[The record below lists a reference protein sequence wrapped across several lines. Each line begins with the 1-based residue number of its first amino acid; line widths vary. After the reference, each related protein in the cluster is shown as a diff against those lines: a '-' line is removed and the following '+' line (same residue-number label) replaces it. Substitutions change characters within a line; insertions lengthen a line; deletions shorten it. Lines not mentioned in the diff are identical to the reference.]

1 MSENANPN
9 AVTMSG
15 AAALGL
21 AFSVRRYDIFGCRA
35 VNAYMSEAASDEQY
49 QQKADKKFVVT
60 VFSAEKNKRHNA
72 EQKQLFGADVYIHE
86 PRITAAGRRFGC
98 PVATPAFR
106 HCGHPVSV
114 PARAF
119 AAAAP
124 RVTVIRS
131 FRSRFA
137 GGIGFAHL
145 PVTAPGGCT
154 APILGRLRT
163 AAAVTSRL
171 LRWRSVL
178 LYKCVP
184 AVILGQYNARRHPFI
199 AVF

>member
-1 MSENANPN
+1 MLACI
-9 AVTMSG
+9 SG
-15 AAALGL
+15 G
-21 AFSVRRYDIFGCRA
+21 
-35 VNAYMSEAASDEQY
+35 ASDEQY
-49 QQKADKKFVVT
+49 QQKTDKQLVVS
-60 VFSAEKNKRHNA
+60 VFSAEENERHNA
-72 EQKQLFGADVYIHE
+72 EQKQLLGADAYIHKS
-86 PRITAAGRRFGC
+86 RGAAAGLRFGC